1 MVILY
6 FFADLVVQAKSGTGK
21 TCVFAT
27 IALDALVLENL
38 STQVSARRG
47 GCNPSSSSET
57 GANWCRIELS
67 RVERMK
73 VSHQG
78 CQQRKKHAHL

>member
-1 MVILY
+1 MVSGGPGVHVSPLSSPRQYCLVVILF

-57 GANWCRIELS
+57 GANL
-67 RVERMK
+67 V
-73 VSHQG
+73 QD
-78 CQQRKKHAHL
+78 